1 MLSPGIPRGPAG
13 HHSPCFLLDSVV
25 LTLRITVKS
34 LVRNLA
40 LYCVGVGIVFAQ
52 APQGGP
58 SSLTINGDIQAP
70 LTLSADDLAK
80 MPRETA
86 SVLEQDGT
94 KVEYEGVALRE
105 ILKRAGAPLGN
116 QLRGKA
122 LSSYIL
128 AKAHDGYQV
137 LFALAEVDAAFGNEQ
152 IVVAD
157 KRDGKSLFGYQG
169 PFRLVCPN
177 DKAGARS
184 VRMLETIEVVR
195 LQK

>member
-1 MLSPGIPRGPAG
+1 MTYRTMCSLRIS
-13 HHSPCFLLDSVV
+13 V
-25 LTLRITVKS
+25 LTALLTS
-34 LVRNLA
+34 LV
-40 LYCVGVGIVFAQ
+40 VAQ
-52 APQGGP
+52 TPQA
-58 SSLTINGDIQAP
+58 SSPVVAIAVTGDVRTP
-70 LTLSADDLAK
+70 LSLKAEDLAK

-86 SVLEQDGT
+86 AVTEEDGS
-94 KVEYEGVALRE
+94 KVTYEGVRLRE
-105 ILKRAGAPLGN
+105 ILTLAGVPSEAK
-116 QLRGKA
+116 LRGKA
-122 LSSYIL
+122 LSGYVL

-137 LFALAEVDAAFGNEQ
+137 VFALGELDPSFGNAQ
-152 IVVAD
+152 ILVAD